1 MKRFIL
7 LVVALASLMR
17 AAAQPNPMEPI
28 PADKAVRVGRLANGM
43 TYYLRHNGKPKEQAS
58 FYILHN
64 VGAIQ
69 ENDAQ
74 QGLAHFLEHMAFNG
88 TENLPGKTMIEALE
102 RNGVKFGADVNAFTM
117 HDITCYNL
125 TNVPTINPGV
135 VDTALLVLHDWS
147 QSISLLP
154 EEIDNERGV
163 IMEELRTRDGAM
175 FRGMTAR
182 NKALNKGSKYEERN
196 VIGYLEGLKSFSYD
210 EIRDFYKTWYR
221 PEYQAII
228 IVGDIDVDAIE
239 SKIKELMS
247 DIPASPADAPQKEF
261 YPVPANEEPIVSI
274 FADPENSG
282 SVVRLFIK
290 RPAVPF
296 QQNNLVIRQMFDI
309 LDTYVSLMESM
320 RINEIARQPEAPFL
334 GGAMQIGD
342 LIGMNPTQDLVM
354 WAVQTRDGELL
365 NGYKALVT
373 EMEKMRRYGF
383 TQGEFER
390 AQAELLRQT
399 ETIYANRNDRT
410 NEEYTNIYLMA
421 YRKNMPM
428 PDAETE
434 YKMTT
439 ELLQLI
445 SLNDVNAWAQN
456 LVLPQNQVITIDVP
470 LKEGLA
476 VPTEAE
482 VLAIRAEAM
491 AAEVESYE
499 DNLSDETL
507 IPAKTKLKGS
517 PVKKTVFNEEMG
529 AIEWTLKNGTRIV
542 VKPTQFKAD
551 EVLVRIKSDGGT
563 ALLPDDQVFAA
574 EMLPSIVSMSGIAN
588 FSATDLNKK
597 LAGKNVGLG
606 MSIDNYTN
614 GMQGSCS
621 PKDMETLLQLIYL
634 SFTNPR
640 FTQEDFNTTINTYK
654 SYLQNLTSNPDYL
667 MAIESTKAIYGD
679 NPRRQEATM
688 EMMDGI
694 SFEQLPAIYKTLY
707 PGANSFTFTFVGN
720 VDPETLKPLVEKYIG
735 SIPASKTQLRFTD
748 DNVRKA
754 AGEVE
759 KDFRV
764 AMLQPKV
771 SEMFLFTCDAENTI
785 RNRQLMLLLT
795 LSLNNRYH
803 ESIREEKGGTYGV
816 NVAPE
821 LEYRPVSQIS
831 MKMTFDT
838 NEQMADELAP
848 IIIAELR
855 KIAEEGPKAS
865 DIESSREYLAKTF
878 TNSLESNMQWT
889 SLLEGYYRF
898 DQNSVRDFIGT
909 LNSITYDEVR
919 DLAKQLVESGN
930 MIKVIMRPEAQPAE

>member
-7 LVVALASLMR
+7 LVVALASLVR
-17 AAAQPNPMEPI
+17 VAAQPNPMEPI
-28 PADKAVRVGRLANGM
+28 PADKAVRVGKLANGM
-43 TYYLRHNGKPKEQAS
+43 TYYLRHNEKPKDQAS

-125 TNVPTINPGV
+125 TNVPTLNPGV
-135 VDTALLVLHDWS
+135 IDTALLVLHDWS

-154 EEIDNERGV
+154 AEIDNERGV
-163 IMEELRTRDGAM
+163 IMEELRTRDGAT
-175 FRGMTAR
+175 FRSMTAR

-196 VIGYLEGLKSFSYD
+196 VIGYLEGLKSFSHD
-210 EIRDFYKTWYR
+210 EIRNFYKTWYR

-228 IVGDIDVDAIE
+228 VVGDIDADAIE
-239 SKIKELMS
+239 TKIKELMS

-274 FADPENSG
+274 FADPENPG
-282 SVVRLFIK
+282 SVLRLFIK

-296 QQNNLVIRQMFDI
+296 QQNNLVIRQMVDI

-320 RINEIARQPEAPFL
+320 RIGEISRRPDAPFL

-342 LIGMNPTQDLVM
+342 LVGMNPTQDLIM
-354 WAVQTRDGELL
+354 WAAQTRDGELL
-365 NGYKALVT
+365 TGYKAIVT

-383 TQGEFER
+383 TQGEFDR
-390 AQAELLRQT
+390 AQAELLKQA

-428 PDAETE
+428 PDAETD
-434 YKMTT
+434 YQLTT
-439 ELLQLI
+439 ELLKMITLE
-445 SLNDVNAWAQN
+445 DVNAWAQN
-456 LVLPQNQVITIDVP
+456 IVTAENQVITIDVP
-470 LKEGLA
+470 QKEGLV

-482 VLAIRAEAM
+482 ILAVRAEAM
-491 AAEVESYE
+491 AAEVEAYE
-499 DNLSDETL
+499 DSVSDEPL

-517 PVKKTVFNEEMG
+517 RVKTTAVNEDMG
-529 AIEWTLKNGTRIV
+529 TIEWTLKNGAKII

-563 ALLPDDQVFAA
+563 ALVADDQVFAA
-574 EMLPSIVSMSGIAN
+574 ELLPAIVSMSGISN

-606 MSIDNYTN
+606 LSIDNYTN

-621 PKDMETLLQLIYL
+621 PRDLETLLQLIYL

-640 FTQEDFNTTINTYK
+640 FSQEDFDTTINTYK
-654 SYLQNLTSNPDYL
+654 TYLQNLTSNPDYL
-667 MAIESTKAIYGD
+667 MAIETTKAIYGD

-688 EMMDGI
+688 EAMDAI

-707 PGANSFTFTFVGN
+707 PGANSFVFTFVGN
-720 VDPETLKPLVEKYIG
+720 IDPETLKPLVEKYIG
-735 SIPASKTQLRFTD
+735 SIPASKSVLRFTD

-754 AGEVE
+754 SGVVE

-771 SEMFLFTCDAENTI
+771 SEMFLFTCDAENSI

-795 LSLNNRYH
+795 LTLNNRYH

-816 NVAPE
+816 GVAPE
-821 LEYRPVSQIS
+821 LDYRPVTQINL
-831 MKMTFDT
+831 KMTFDT

-848 IIIAELR
+848 IIIDELR

-878 TNSLESNMQWT
+878 TNSLESNAQWAGLIE
-889 SLLEGYYRF
+889 SYYRF
-898 DQNSVRDFIGT
+898 NQNSVRDFIDT

-919 DLAKQLVESGN
+919 DMAKKLIESGN
-930 MIKVIMRPEAQPAE
+930 MVKVIMRPEAQPAE

>member
-1 MKRFIL
+1 
-7 LVVALASLMR
+7 
-17 AAAQPNPMEPI
+17 
-28 PADKAVRVGRLANGM
+28 
-43 TYYLRHNGKPKEQAS
+43 
-58 FYILHN
+58 
-64 VGAIQ
+64 
-69 ENDAQ
+69 Q

-175 FRGMTAR
+175 LRGMTAL
-182 NKALNKGSKYEERN
+182 NKAPHKGPKYEERN

-491 AAEVESYE
+491 AAEVEAYE
-499 DNLSDETL
+499 DNVSDEPL

-542 VKPTQFKAD
+542 VKPTQ
-551 EVLVRIKSDGGT
+551 
-563 ALLPDDQVFAA
+563 
-574 EMLPSIVSMSGIAN
+574 
-588 FSATDLNKK
+588 
-597 LAGKNVGLG
+597 
-606 MSIDNYTN
+606 
-614 GMQGSCS
+614 
-621 PKDMETLLQLIYL
+621 
-634 SFTNPR
+634 
-640 FTQEDFNTTINTYK
+640 
-654 SYLQNLTSNPDYL
+654 
-667 MAIESTKAIYGD
+667 
-679 NPRRQEATM
+679 
-688 EMMDGI
+688 
-694 SFEQLPAIYKTLY
+694 
-707 PGANSFTFTFVGN
+707 
-720 VDPETLKPLVEKYIG
+720 
-735 SIPASKTQLRFTD
+735 
-748 DNVRKA
+748 
-754 AGEVE
+754 
-759 KDFRV
+759 
-764 AMLQPKV
+764 
-771 SEMFLFTCDAENTI
+771 
-785 RNRQLMLLLT
+785 
-795 LSLNNRYH
+795 
-803 ESIREEKGGTYGV
+803 
-816 NVAPE
+816 
-821 LEYRPVSQIS
+821 
-831 MKMTFDT
+831 
-838 NEQMADELAP
+838 
-848 IIIAELR
+848 
-855 KIAEEGPKAS
+855 
-865 DIESSREYLAKTF
+865 
-878 TNSLESNMQWT
+878 
-889 SLLEGYYRF
+889 
-898 DQNSVRDFIGT
+898 
-909 LNSITYDEVR
+909 
-919 DLAKQLVESGN
+919 
-930 MIKVIMRPEAQPAE
+930 

>member
-43 TYYLRHNGKPKEQAS
+43 TYYLRHNEKPKEQAS

-491 AAEVESYE
+491 AAEVEAYE
-499 DNLSDETL
+499 DNVSDEPL

-694 SFEQLPAIYKTLY
+694 SF
-707 PGANSFTFTFVGN
+707 
-720 VDPETLKPLVEKYIG
+720 
-735 SIPASKTQLRFTD
+735 
-748 DNVRKA
+748 
-754 AGEVE
+754 
-759 KDFRV
+759 
-764 AMLQPKV
+764 
-771 SEMFLFTCDAENTI
+771 
-785 RNRQLMLLLT
+785 
-795 LSLNNRYH
+795 
-803 ESIREEKGGTYGV
+803 
-816 NVAPE
+816 
-821 LEYRPVSQIS
+821 
-831 MKMTFDT
+831 
-838 NEQMADELAP
+838 
-848 IIIAELR
+848 
-855 KIAEEGPKAS
+855 
-865 DIESSREYLAKTF
+865 
-878 TNSLESNMQWT
+878 
-889 SLLEGYYRF
+889 
-898 DQNSVRDFIGT
+898 
-909 LNSITYDEVR
+909 
-919 DLAKQLVESGN
+919 
-930 MIKVIMRPEAQPAE
+930 

>member
-43 TYYLRHNGKPKEQAS
+43 TYYLRHNEKPKEQAS

-491 AAEVESYE
+491 AAEVEAYE
-499 DNLSDETL
+499 DNVSDEPL

-707 PGANSFTFTFVGN
+707 PGANNFTFTFVGN